1 MQPEFANVLAVN
13 CHNFIIM
20 NNDLY
25 ALLAI
30 ASPSLILTNA
40 MTARIRDSQVSQDN
54 LNDQNANAQLSVD
67 TSSFPTPR
75 FLKNWWI

>member
-25 ALLAI
+25 ALLI
-30 ASPSLILTNA
+30 TSPSLILTNA
-40 MTARIRDSQVSQDN
+40 MTARIRDSQVSLNN

>member
-25 ALLAI
+25 ALLI
-30 ASPSLILTNA
+30 YLSLSYPHQCHDSTDKRFPSYLEQ
-40 MTARIRDSQVSQDN
+40 S
-54 LNDQNANAQLSVD
+54 
-67 TSSFPTPR
+67 
-75 FLKNWWI
+75 